1 MLLFGDLLS
10 ILKNSFVYFDIFK
23 KRLKDDKT
31 IASVDTNLKQN
42 NGQQNC
48 QNESQINH
56 FIKWIQQD
64 GFLYITFNV
73 EEIYLHVKLGYCAR

>member
-1 MLLFGDLLS
+1 MKPNN
-10 ILKNSFVYFDIFK
+10 IQQNSF
-23 KRLKDDKT
+23 
-31 IASVDTNLKQN
+31 S
-42 NGQQNC
+42 
-48 QNESQINH
+48 NETQTNH